1 MNKEVLFAQTLEQVR
16 KTAKE
21 QGNCISEEQVKEAF
35 AELDLNNEQLQMVF
49 DYLLKRKIGIGQPM
63 DPDEFLTEEEKD
75 YLQEYLDEVAALPT
89 YSDGEKLAFS
99 IAAMAGETD
108 AQQRLIE
115 LHLADGAEIAKLYA
129 GQGVLL
135 EDLVG
140 EGNLALSFGVTMLGS
155 LEKPDEVEGMLGKMI
170 MDAMEEYIAEH
181 AENSKIDKRVED
193 KVNKVAD
200 KARELAEELHR
211 KVTTEE
217 LMEETGMS
225 RKMIEDAIRM
235 SGFKI
240 EDIDNNAKDSL

>member
-1 MNKEVLFAQTLEQVR
+1 MNKEVLFAKTLEQVR

-35 AELDLNNEQLQMVF
+35 AELDLSNEQLQMVF
-49 DYLLKRKIGIGQPM
+49 DYLLKHKIGIGQPM

-115 LHLADGAEIAKLYA
+115 LHLADVAEIAKLYA

-155 LEKPDEVEGMLGKMI
+155 LEKPDEVRECSANDHGC
-170 MDAMEEYIAEH
+170 MEEYIAGH

>member
-35 AELDLNNEQLQMVF
+35 AELDLSNEQLQMVF
-49 DYLLKRKIGIGQPM
+49 DYLLKHKIGIGQPM

-115 LHLADGAEIAKLYA
+115 CIWRMWQRSQNSMPDRVSCWKIWW
-129 GQGVLL
+129 
-135 EDLVG
+135 
-140 EGNLALSFGVTMLGS
+140 
-155 LEKPDEVEGMLGKMI
+155 EK
-170 MDAMEEYIAEH
+170 
-181 AENSKIDKRVED
+181 
-193 KVNKVAD
+193 
-200 KARELAEELHR
+200 
-211 KVTTEE
+211 
-217 LMEETGMS
+217 
-225 RKMIEDAIRM
+225 AIWRFP
-235 SGFKI
+235 SV
-240 EDIDNNAKDSL
+240 